1 MLSIDMYALTGNDL
15 NEFVCSAIARWAYI
29 SIKYRIGN
37 DFDSPL
43 GLTHLMD
50 FIAFI
55 GVLKNFNNKNS
66 K

>member
-1 MLSIDMYALTGNDL
+1 MLSIDMYALKGKDL
-15 NEFVCSAIARWAYI
+15 TEFVCSAIALRAYI

-55 GVLKNFNNKNS
+55 DVLKNFNNKNS
-66 K
+66 